1 MQKTTRQESRSLSYA
16 IKDGVY
22 YAIMAGMGE
31 SYISPFAIFLKAT
44 NSQIG
49 FLASI
54 PPLIGA
60 FVQLISVNILKQIK
74 DRMTVIITGVIA
86 QALMWLPILLLPML
100 FRPYAPYLL
109 IIGVTSYFIFGNFA
123 TPAWSSLMGDIV
135 PEKTRSS
142 YFGYRN
148 KVMSIF
154 SLGALTL
161 GGLILHG
168 TEKIGNLWIG
178 FSVLFTVALITR
190 LVSSYYLSI
199 MDNPLYEVDHRDDLG
214 LIKFLSGFRHSSFVR
229 FVVYTGLMH
238 LSVMVAAPFFSVY
251 MLRYLH
257 FSYLQFML
265 VSAVAVLVQYFTLHN
280 WGRFGDKFGNRKILV
295 ITGLTLP
302 VVPAL
307 WLFSANFY
315 YILLIQMLAGFAWA
329 GFSLS
334 MGNFIF
340 DAIPQPK
347 RARSV
352 AIFNVFNA
360 VGIFTGATFGGW
372 LTRFLPVSINIS
384 GLHITMIS
392 NLQWL
397 FLISGLMR
405 LVMSLFFLP
414 SIRETRE
421 VEPIS
426 WKELIFRVSFIKPI
440 SGLKFDL
447 FAGSEKEKPEKKKDK

>member
-214 LIKFLSGFRHSSFVR
+214 LIKFRTLCCICRVD
-229 FVVYTGLMH
+229 
-238 LSVMVAAPFFSVY
+238 AP
-251 MLRYLH
+251 LGNGG
-257 FSYLQFML
+257 
-265 VSAVAVLVQYFTLHN
+265 SA
-280 WGRFGDKFGNRKILV
+280 
-295 ITGLTLP
+295 
-302 VVPAL
+302 
-307 WLFSANFY
+307 
-315 YILLIQMLAGFAWA
+315 ILLCLYAEVSPLFLSSIYAGL
-329 GFSLS
+329 GSS
-334 MGNFIF
+334 
-340 DAIPQPK
+340 
-347 RARSV
+347 RTRSV
-352 AIFNVFNA
+352 LYFAQL
-360 VGIFTGATFGGW
+360 G
-372 LTRFLPVSINIS
+372 
-384 GLHITMIS
+384 
-392 NLQWL
+392 
-397 FLISGLMR
+397 
-405 LVMSLFFLP
+405 
-414 SIRETRE
+414 E
-421 VEPIS
+421 V
-426 WKELIFRVSFIKPI
+426 RR
-440 SGLKFDL
+440 
-447 FAGSEKEKPEKKKDK
+447 